1 MSEDTKYKLDDLIE
15 LMARLRDPLDGCP
28 WDLQQNYQS
37 IVPST
42 IEEAY
47 EVADAIERGNYA
59 DLRDELGDLMFQTV
73 FYSQLASEEGLFDLE
88 EVISTLVTKLV
99 RRHPHVFPDGTLAS
113 RKSDSVPSL
122 TSSKS
127 FEEQRIKD
135 NWEQI
140 KRKERLNKGQ
150 LSVLDDI
157 PLNLPALSRA
167 QKTQK
172 RAASLGFDWQN
183 AEQVLPKIDE
193 ELVELREAMEQQ
205 DKEAIEEE
213 LGDLFFS
220 CVNLSRKLK
229 LDSEQVL
236 RKAEKKFE
244 NRFRKVE
251 QAVESE
257 GFCISDLSIE
267 QLEAFWQKA
276 KNKESV

>member
-1 MSEDTKYKLDDLIE
+1 M
-15 LMARLRDPLDGCP
+15 
-28 WDLQQNYQS
+28 
-37 IVPST
+37 
-42 IEEAY
+42 
-47 EVADAIERGNYA
+47 
-59 DLRDELGDLMFQTV
+59 
-73 FYSQLASEEGLFDLE
+73 
-88 EVISTLVTKLV
+88 
-99 RRHPHVFPDGTLAS
+99 
-113 RKSDSVPSL
+113 
-122 TSSKS
+122 
-127 FEEQRIKD
+127 
-135 NWEQI
+135 
-140 KRKERLNKGQ
+140 
-150 LSVLDDI
+150 SVLDDI

-276 KNKESV
+276 KNKESI

>member
-1 MSEDTKYKLDDLIE
+1 MAEDTKYRLNDLIE

-47 EVADAIERGNYA
+47 EVADAIERGNYT

-88 EVISTLVTKLV
+88 EVISTLVAKLV
-99 RRHPHVFPDGTLAS
+99 RRHPHVFPDGTLDS
-113 RKSDSVPSL
+113 RKGGLVSSSDVD
-122 TSSKS
+122 
-127 FEEQRIKD
+127 EQKIKE
-135 NWEQI
+135 NWEEI

-193 ELVELREAMEQQ
+193 ELAELREAMDQQ
-205 DKEAIEEE
+205 DKEAVEEE
-213 LGDLFFS
+213 LGDLLFS
-220 CVNLSRKLK
+220 CVNLGRKLK

-236 RKAEKKFE
+236 RKAERKFE
-244 NRFRKVE
+244 YRFKNME
-251 QAVESE
+251 QVIDSE
-257 GFCISDLSIE
+257 GFLIKDLSIE
-267 QLEAFWQKA
+267 QLETFWQKA

>member
-1 MSEDTKYKLDDLIE
+1 MAEDTKYRLNDLIE

-47 EVADAIERGNYA
+47 EVADAIERGNYT

-88 EVISTLVTKLV
+88 EVISTLVAKLV
-99 RRHPHVFPDGTLAS
+99 RRHPHVFPDGTLDS
-113 RKSDSVPSL
+113 RKGGLVSSSDVD
-122 TSSKS
+122 
-127 FEEQRIKD
+127 EQKIKE
-135 NWEQI
+135 NWEEI

-193 ELVELREAMEQQ
+193 ELAELREAMDQQ
-205 DKEAIEEE
+205 DKEAVEEE
-213 LGDLFFS
+213 LGDLLFS
-220 CVNLSRKLK
+220 CVNLGRKLK

-236 RKAEKKFE
+236 RKAERKFE
-244 NRFRKVE
+244 YRFKNME
-251 QAVESE
+251 QIIDYE
-257 GFCISDLSIE
+257 GFLIKDLSIE
-267 QLEAFWQKA
+267 QLETFWQKA

>member
-88 EVISTLVTKLV
+88 EVISTLVAKLV
-99 RRHPHVFPDGTLAS
+99 RRHPHVFPDGTLDS
-113 RKSDSVPSL
+113 RKGGLVSSSDVD
-122 TSSKS
+122 
-127 FEEQRIKD
+127 EQKIKE
-135 NWEQI
+135 NWEEI

-193 ELVELREAMEQQ
+193 ELAELREAMDQQ
-205 DKEAIEEE
+205 DKEAVEEE
-213 LGDLFFS
+213 LGDLLFS
-220 CVNLSRKLK
+220 CVNLGRKLK

-236 RKAEKKFE
+236 RKAERKFE
-244 NRFRKVE
+244 YRFKNME
-251 QAVESE
+251 QDIDSK
-257 GFCISDLSIE
+257 GFLIKDLSIE
-267 QLEAFWQKA
+267 QLETFWQKA

>member
-1 MSEDTKYKLDDLIE
+1 MAEDTKYRLNDLIE

-47 EVADAIERGNYA
+47 EVADAIERGNYT

-88 EVISTLVTKLV
+88 EVISTLVAKLV
-99 RRHPHVFPDGTLAS
+99 RRHPHVFPDGTLDS
-113 RKSDSVPSL
+113 RKGGLVSSSDVD
-122 TSSKS
+122 
-127 FEEQRIKD
+127 EQKIKE
-135 NWEQI
+135 NWEEI

-193 ELVELREAMEQQ
+193 ELAELREAMDQQ
-205 DKEAIEEE
+205 DKEAVEEE
-213 LGDLFFS
+213 LGDLLFS
-220 CVNLSRKLK
+220 CVNLGRKLK

-236 RKAEKKFE
+236 RKAERKFE
-244 NRFRKVE
+244 YRFKNME
-251 QAVESE
+251 QDIDSE
-257 GFCISDLSIE
+257 GFLIKDLSIE
-267 QLEAFWQKA
+267 QLETFWQKA